1 MINSKTTTKGQSSAI
16 ELVLI
21 IPVIIAAII
30 VFILLVPNYSYSAG
44 SEVNAFQLNA
54 MAQSLLEYIITN
66 PGNPPNWGLNASQ
79 LSSFGLAV
87 PNQPYHL
94 DPFKVMALEYWGFA
108 NGYLPSNLQGYCNTS
123 QVATGFA
130 NYLNQ
135 HGINYLAINGY
146 WLILPSGGVEP
157 WLLNYTEVKQMLGL
171 GSNYEFMLIIQPVLN
186 ISVTSF
192 PPSGPNNFNLY
203 IKVMVMSNG
212 QPVGDA
218 NVGVQYFITDQAGND
233 LACQYNLVRPC
244 TPVPS
249 GVQLPPSSSF
259 TVISKRPLIIIGT
272 ASSVTNSSGV
282 ATITLPISYD
292 GDNTY
297 FMLITASIGGLQD
310 YAYYQYP
317 SQTTPLLTVGIIPN
331 STNYN
336 SVVFVDSH
344 VVSNCLYNTRLLTN
358 PSQTALGLRIVA
370 VYKTLYGYTFES
382 LNFTLSNGSKSYPI
396 PCISLAQS
404 QSNYSTCYWNLPNT
418 PMLLIVNVIRNS
430 QGPAGQVPI
439 AQSIIVP
446 YGLYPNY
453 LLGDEPI
460 IFGRSIR
467 NAPVGVARALVYIG
481 DSAYYITL
489 YLYYK
494 GNVFGAAGW

>member
-1 MINSKTTTKGQSSAI
+1 MTSNNKGQTSAI

-30 VFILLVPNYSYSAG
+30 VFILLVPNYSYTAG
-44 SEVNAFQLNA
+44 SEVNTFQLNA

-79 LSSFGLAV
+79 LSSFGLAM

-135 HGINYLAINGY
+135 HGINYLAISWY
-146 WLILPSGGVEP
+146 WLLLPIGNKAWPLS
-157 WLLNYTEVKQMLGL
+157 YTEVKQMLGL

-186 ISVTSF
+186 ITVIGLNGTSMYVKVTSSI
-192 PPSGPNNFNLY
+192 SGE
-203 IKVMVMSNG
+203 
-212 QPVGDA
+212 PVGNA
-218 NVGVQYFITDQAGND
+218 SVSVQYFISDQGGDD
-233 LACQYNLVRPC
+233 L
-244 TPVPS
+244 
-249 GVQLPPSSSF
+249 VQTNSSY
-259 TVISKRPLIIIGT
+259 TVISQKPLLINGT
-272 ASSVTNSSGV
+272 ASSTTNASGV
-282 ATITLPISYD
+282 AVITLPVVFDS
-292 GDNTY
+292 DNTY

-317 SQTTPLLTVGIIPN
+317 SIIIPLLTVGVLPN
-331 STNYN
+331 GTVYN
-336 SVVFVDSH
+336 SIVFVDPH
-344 VVSNCLYNTRLLTN
+344 VVSNCLYNTGLLPN
-358 PSQTALGLRIVA
+358 PGATALGLRIVA

-382 LNFTLSNGSKSYPI
+382 LNFTLNPGKGAHSYPI
-396 PCISLAQS
+396 PCTLLAQS
-404 QSNYSTCYWNLPNT
+404 QSRDYSTCYWNLPNT
-418 PMLLIVNVIRNS
+418 PLLLIVNVVRNS
-430 QGPAGQVPI
+430 QGQAGQVPL

-453 LLGDEPI
+453 LLSNGPI
-460 IFGRSIR
+460 VFGRSIED
-467 NAPVGVARALVYIG
+467 APVGVARALVYIG

-489 YLYYK
+489 YLYYG
-494 GNVFGAAGW
+494 GNVFSGMASASS

>member
-1 MINSKTTTKGQSSAI
+1 MINSKTTIRGQSSAI

-30 VFILLVPNYSYSAG
+30 VFTLLVPNYSYTAG
-44 SEVNAFQLNA
+44 SEVNTYQLNA
-54 MAQSLLEYIITN
+54 MAQSLLQYIITN

-79 LSSFGLAV
+79 LSSFGLAM

-94 DPFKVMALEYWGFA
+94 DPFKVMALEYWGFS
-108 NGYLPSNLQGYCNTS
+108 NGYLPNNLQGYCNTS

-130 NYLNQ
+130 NYLSQ
-135 HGINYLAINGY
+135 LGINYLAINGY
-146 WLILPSGGVEP
+146 WLLLPIGNKAWPLS
-157 WLLNYTEVKQMLGL
+157 YTEVKQMLGL

-186 ISVTSF
+186 ISVTGF
-192 PPSGPNNFNLY
+192 PPSGPSNFNLY
-203 IKVMVMSNG
+203 IKVMSNG

-233 LACQYNLVRPC
+233 LACQYNLVTPC
-244 TPVPS
+244 TPAPS
-249 GVQLPPSSSF
+249 GAQLPPSSSF
-259 TVISKRPLIIIGT
+259 TVISTQPLIIIGT

-310 YAYYQYP
+310 YTYYQYP

-336 SVVFVDSH
+336 SVVFVDPH
-344 VVSNCLYNTRLLTN
+344 VVSNCLYNAGLISN
-358 PSQTALGLRIVA
+358 PSASALGLRIVA
-370 VYKTLYGYTFES
+370 VYRSLYGYTFES
-382 LNFTLSNGSKSYPI
+382 LNFTLNPGNGSKSYPL
-396 PCISLAQS
+396 PCVLLAQLK
-404 QSNYSTCYWNLPNT
+404 SNPYSTCYWNLPNT

-430 QGPAGQVPI
+430 QGQAGQVPL

-453 LLGDEPI
+453 LLSNGPI
-460 IFGRSIR
+460 VFGRSIED
-467 NAPVGVARALVYIG
+467 APVGVARALVYIG

-489 YLYYK
+489 YLYYR
-494 GNVFGAAGW
+494 GNVFGAAG

>member
-1 MINSKTTTKGQSSAI
+1 MMINSKTTTKGQTSAI

-30 VFILLVPNYSYSAG
+30 VFILLVPNYSYTAG
-44 SEVNAFQLNA
+44 SEVNTFQLNA

-66 PGNPPNWGLNASQ
+66 PGNPPNWGLATQ
-79 LSSFGLAV
+79 PSSFGLAV

-108 NGYLPSNLQGYCNTS
+108 NGYLPNNLQGYCNTS

-135 HGINYLAINGY
+135 HGINYLAISGY

-157 WLLNYTEVKQMLGL
+157 WLLDYTEVKQMLGL
-171 GSNYEFMLIIQPVLN
+171 GSNYEFRLVIQPVLN
-186 ISVTSF
+186 ITVIGLNGTSMYVKVTSTG
-192 PPSGPNNFNLY
+192 S
-203 IKVMVMSNG
+203 G

-218 NVGVQYFITDQAGND
+218 TVEVQYFISDQGGDD
-233 LACQYNLVRPC
+233 L
-244 TPVPS
+244 
-249 GVQLPPSSSF
+249 VQTGSY
-259 TVISKRPLIIIGT
+259 TVISQTPLVIEGT
-272 ASSVTNSSGV
+272 ASSTTNSSGV
-282 ATITLPISYD
+282 AVVPLPVVFDS
-292 GDNTY
+292 DNTY

-310 YAYYQYP
+310 YTYYQYP
-317 SQTTPLLTVGIIPN
+317 SIIIPLLTVGVLPN
-331 STNYN
+331 GTVYN
-336 SVVFVDSH
+336 SIVFVDPH
-344 VVSNCLYNTRLLTN
+344 VVGNCLYNSGLLTN

-382 LNFTLSNGSKSYPI
+382 LNFTLNPGKGAHSYPI
-396 PCISLAQS
+396 PCTLLAQS
-404 QSNYSTCYWNLPNT
+404 QSNSYSTCYWNLPDT
-418 PMLLIVNVIRNS
+418 PMLLIINVIRNS
-430 QGPAGQVPI
+430 QGQAGQVPL

-453 LLGDEPI
+453 LLSNEPI
-460 IFGRSIR
+460 VFGRSIED
-467 NAPVGVARALVYIG
+467 APVGVARALVYIG

-489 YLYYK
+489 YLYYG
-494 GNVFGAAGW
+494 GNVFSGMASASS